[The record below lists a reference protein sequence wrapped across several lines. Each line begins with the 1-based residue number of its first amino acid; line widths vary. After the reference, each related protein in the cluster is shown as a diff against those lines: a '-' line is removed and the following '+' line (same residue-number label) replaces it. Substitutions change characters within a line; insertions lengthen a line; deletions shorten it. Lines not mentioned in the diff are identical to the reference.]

1 MICTVSRWFILT
13 ACMAFGLIATA
24 QPGTLQGHFINY
36 NASNGLSSRNIN
48 CLTQDSRGVM
58 WIGTEEGLNR
68 FDGVNFRWYLS
79 DDGPGAIPENEVNHI
94 LPAENGKLWVALAG
108 RGVAL
113 YLPESDTFEQISW
126 TSPDSTRPA
135 TSVRFIH
142 EHSADE
148 LWLACGNTALHE
160 GGLVK
165 LDPHTKQA
173 TFFPDTLKISPRHI
187 VTDPNDPDLLWLAG
201 SKFGWYNMRTN
212 TYGLVNYKGEG
223 SRRINSYQ
231 WITPDGNGDY
241 WVSTWGRGVIRFDPQ
256 TREWGEPCFYDTNE
270 VYTSQRNAARKM
282 VRKTDSTYWV
292 MTADAGFGVF
302 NEASRSFAF
311 YKNNPADPYSI
322 WSISARDVY
331 PDDQGIVWVGM
342 ASGLSIMNPYV
353 QQISYQPLEIGSNQN
368 EQHFKFN
375 HAALAGEHLLVSGS
389 YANGYYLLDPATKR
403 LIRKVGTGEELGIR
417 TGLSGVELLVG
428 ADGHFYSMIRNDL
441 WRIDAETLH
450 GEEILDLGKVRNR
463 SGFKANINT
472 IWQAKDGSMWLGT
485 DDNALHQYWPSTGE
499 LRDFWLESESS
510 TPVYNLIFELAE
522 DDDGNI
528 WAAANY
534 GIYRVSP
541 NGQITH
547 LRDLSPEYAAL
558 PPAEVLS
565 LVCTGD
571 QVVVGTSRNGL
582 MIYDLETG
590 ELIQKGRKDGMMSL
604 TVGEMA
610 VDHSHNVWGV
620 TANGVFRYISN
631 TGRIEWY
638 SQTEGLKYV
647 GMVHNEVSVL
657 SNGEVILGF
666 DHGIG
671 YFHPDSLLEQPL
683 PLGMI
688 FTGASVDG
696 SPIVSVR
703 SLDHGATIEL
713 KPNEERTEIRFQAL
727 GYVHPEQYQYRFR
740 LWDEEEE
747 WTHSSAG
754 MATFS
759 NLDAGEY
766 QLQVQV
772 GNKAGEWLDRTFTL
786 SIKKRVAFWNTT
798 WFLILV
804 AALLILALFFFIRW
818 RVQSERQKA
827 ELKRAYDKRISELE
841 MMAFRAQM
849 NPHFLF
855 NCLNSIKYFII
866 RKQTDQA
873 SDYLTKFGR
882 LIRLILQNSALEVI
896 PLSSEIEALKLYVEL
911 EMVRLDDRFHFEI
924 EVDDALETDF
934 IEIPPLV
941 IQPFVENAIWH
952 GLLNR
957 EEPGGQL
964 KVSISRNEEKL
975 HCLIE
980 DNGIGRKKAAE
991 IGTTSAR
998 SKRSMGLEITR
1009 KRLERM
1015 QNISASNVIHI
1026 TDLTDEHGN
1035 AKGTR
1040 VELEIP
1046 I

>member
-1 MICTVSRWFILT
+1 MICILSRCLILT
-13 ACMAFGLIATA
+13 ACLAFGYIAMA
-24 QPGTLQGHFINY
+24 QPGTLQGQFINY
-36 NASNGLSSRNIN
+36 NATNGLSSRNIN

-94 LPAENGKLWVALAG
+94 LPAENGKLWVALAA

-113 YLPESDTFEQISW
+113 YQPESETFEQISW
-126 TSPDSTRPA
+126 ASPDSTRPA
-135 TSVRFIH
+135 SSVHFIH
-142 EHSADE
+142 EYSSDE

-160 GGLVK
+160 GGLVR
-165 LDPHTKQA
+165 LDPHTKQG
-173 TFFPDTLKISPRHI
+173 TFFPDPLNISPRHM
-187 VTDPNDPDLLWLAG
+187 VTDRYDPDILWLAG
-201 SKFGWYNMRTN
+201 AKFGWYNKRSN
-212 TYGLVNYKGEG
+212 TYGLASYKGAG
-223 SRRINSYQ
+223 SNRIRSYD
-231 WITPDGNGDY
+231 WITPDGNGSY
-241 WVSTWGRGVIRFDPQ
+241 WIATWGRGVIRFDPQ
-256 TREWGEPCFYDTNE
+256 TREWGEPCFYDSNE
-270 VYTSQRNAARKM
+270 VYTSQRNATRKM
-282 VRKTDSTYWV
+282 LRQTDSTYWV

-311 YKNNPADPYSI
+311 YKNDPTDPYSI

-353 QQISYQPLEIGSNQN
+353 QQIHYQPLEVGSNQN
-368 EQHFKFN
+368 DQHFKFN
-375 HAALAGEHLLVSGS
+375 HAALIGPYLLVAAS
-389 YANGYYLLDPATKR
+389 YAKGYYLLDPITKR
-403 LIRKVGTGEELGIR
+403 LIRKVGTGEELGIP
-417 TGLSGVELLVG
+417 TGLSGVELLAG
-428 ADGHFYSMIRNDL
+428 SDGHFYSMIRNNL
-441 WRIDAETLH
+441 WRINSETLH
-450 GEEILDLGKVRNR
+450 SEEILDLGKVRDR
-463 SGFKANINT
+463 SGYKANINT
-472 IWQAKDGSMWLGT
+472 IWQAKDGSLWLGT

-499 LRDFWLESESS
+499 LKDFWLEPESS

-522 DDDGNI
+522 DDAGNI

-534 GIYRVSP
+534 GIYRVTP
-541 NGQITH
+541 DGIVTH
-547 LRDLSPEYAAL
+547 LRHLSPEYAAL
-558 PPAEVLS
+558 PRSEVLS

-571 QVVVGTSRNGL
+571 QVVIGTSHNGL
-582 MIYDLETG
+582 TIYDLQTG
-590 ELIQKGRKDGMMSL
+590 ELTQRGRKDGMMSL

-620 TANGVFRYISN
+620 TANGVFRYDSHN
-631 TGRIEWY
+631 GRVEWY
-638 SQTEGLKYV
+638 SQREGLKYV
-647 GMVHNEVSVL
+647 DMANNEVSVL
-657 SNGEVILGF
+657 SSGEVILGC
-666 DHGIG
+666 DHGIA

-696 SPIVSVR
+696 SPVR
-703 SLDHGATIEL
+703 SDRSLNYGASIEL
-713 KPNEERTEIRFQAL
+713 NPDEERTEIRFQAL
-727 GYVHPEQYQYRFR
+727 GYVHPKQYQYRFR
-740 LWDEEEE
+740 LWDEEEG
-747 WTHSSAG
+747 WTQTSTG

-759 NLDAGEY
+759 NLNAGAY

-772 GNKAGEWLDRTFTL
+772 GNKAGTWLDSTFTL
-786 SIKKRVAFWNTT
+786 SIHKHVAFWNTT

-804 AALLILALFFFIRW
+804 AILLIAALFLFIRW
-818 RVQSERQKA
+818 RIRSERQKV
-827 ELKRAYDKRISELE
+827 ELKRAYDKRIAELE

-957 EEPGGQL
+957 EESGGKL
-964 KVSISRNEEKL
+964 KVSISRNDEKL

-1015 QNISASNVIHI
+1015 QNLSSSNVIHI
-1026 TDLTDEHGN
+1026 TDLMDTHRN
-1035 AKGTR
+1035 AVGTR